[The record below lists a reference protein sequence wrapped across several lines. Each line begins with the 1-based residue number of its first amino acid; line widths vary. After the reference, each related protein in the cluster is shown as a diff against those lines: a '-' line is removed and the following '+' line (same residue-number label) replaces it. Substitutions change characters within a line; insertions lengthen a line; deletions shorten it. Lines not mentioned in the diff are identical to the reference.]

1 MASIYHGR
9 PARADAIATAAAPVV
24 LAQPRARISDGLVVV
39 ASTFVLAFGA
49 VAALATELLAT
60 AGSLYPG
67 LPAIVGDVKAV
78 AGSEHGLVVVTPRA
92 LLVLDRMG
100 HRLRTWSSSAS
111 PGPSRRAQTRAQEEA
126 SWSSLS
132 LPAEVDWARGYDL
145 EEIDD
150 PDDPRLADGGTGV
163 DPDSVSGH
171 GPRRSSDKVGDNASG
186 TSRSGEGA
194 ERVALATAGGRSGWV
209 GGAAGLWEIDLESG
223 AVQRRLVGSSHG
235 VQAVA
240 ASANGNMVAVAQG
253 SDLYRS
259 KDGGRT
265 FELLTRELLTRELL
279 TGELLTG
286 AHAPGRAVLAVMD
299 GGAILVL
306 DPGSGTVRVAG
317 SGPAGSGAGAAL
329 PVEGATDLA
338 ACGQGAI
345 ILGTTGVYVT
355 RPVDGGSPAAGSVMV
370 ERVADAPPGA
380 TRIACGSTG
389 TPWLVGGQALLLADC
404 HERIW
409 KPARAVSG
417 KITAIALTGATP
429 WVATA
434 AGLWAASL
442 TSTSWA
448 GPGEEAEGFGKSS
461 SGRQAAVGDET
472 FTRISARTSMRSF
485 PRAAWWDSL
494 LPRVD
499 AVVASARLATRRDW
513 RAVIVLTFRL
523 GRTKPPSFT
532 TAQRRSAPAQAS
544 GGARPPVGSGALAR
558 MVSRAGEDDPISVDE
573 KAAVTRI
580 LEETSP

>member
-1 MASIYHGR
+1 MVASI
-9 PARADAIATAAAPVV
+9 
-24 LAQPRARISDGLVVV
+24 
-39 ASTFVLAFGA
+39 FVLAFGA

-60 AGSLYPG
+60 AGSLNPG

-100 HRLRTWSSSAS
+100 NRLRTSSSSAS

-126 SWSSLS
+126 PWSSLS

-163 DPDSVSGH
+163 APDSVSGH

-186 TSRSGEGA
+186 TSRAGEGA
-194 ERVALATAGGRSGWV
+194 ERVTLATAGGRSGWV

-223 AVQRRLVGSSHG
+223 AVQRRLVGSSQG

-265 FELLTRELLTRELL
+265 FELLTRELLPR
-279 TGELLTG
+279 ELLTG

-306 DPGSGTVRVAG
+306 DSGLGTVRVAG

-409 KPARAVSG
+409 RPLRAVSG
-417 KITAIALTGATP
+417 EITAIALTGATP

-448 GPGEEAEGFGKSS
+448 GTGEEADGSGKSS
-461 SGRQAAVGDET
+461 SGRPAAVGDET
-472 FTRISARTSMRSF
+472 FTRISTRTSMRSS
-485 PRAAWWDSL
+485 PGAAWWDSL

-573 KAAVTRI
+573 KAAVNRI